1 MIKTNIGYSLKLLC
15 INIDLFRI
23 VLIKTK
29 TNYYTLPLP
38 VERLLKVIIRG
49 LPNDFSKLDI
59 SEELSSIGHNVKDI
73 RQFKN
78 SIKKFSIHMITLV
91 SSPNNKQIFNERLLF
106 YISIK
111 VKSYRSKNPNQ
122 CFACQRFGHSRNY
135 YGLLDSTK
143 SRVEN
148 SKYVNCDDIH
158 TDNYTKCPVLIE
170 ERDNRHPKRPN
181 IFNCIPNNQ
190 FS

>member
-1 MIKTNIGYSLKLLC
+1 MVKTNIGYSLKLLC

-59 SEELSSIGHNVKDI
+59 SEELSSIGHDVKDI

-122 CFACQRFGHSRNY
+122 CFAC
-135 YGLLDSTK
+135 
-143 SRVEN
+143 
-148 SKYVNCDDIH
+148 
-158 TDNYTKCPVLIE
+158 
-170 ERDNRHPKRPN
+170 
-181 IFNCIPNNQ
+181 
-190 FS
+190 